1 MIINLGFKDK
11 TYEVEMEPT
20 QSVDDLKQKIDNM
33 GILAQKKQKLYY
45 NQNELIEGTI
55 EENSVCE
62 GKTIHIVRKTKL
74 TNRCQYPTC
83 NKKTILIVG
92 DCSWCKSSFCHS
104 HRLPESHQ
112 CINYSDC
119 KKNSFDR
126 NAELVGNMKC
136 VSSKV

>member
-1 MIINLGFKDK
+1 MIINLDFKDK
-11 TYEVEMEPT
+11 IYEVQMEPT
-20 QSVDDLKQKIDNM
+20 QTVDDLKLKIDNM
-33 GILAQKKQKLYY
+33 GILAQKKQQLYY

-55 EENSVCE
+55 EENNICD
-62 GKTIHIVRKTKL
+62 GKNIHIVRKTKL
-74 TNRCQYPTC
+74 PNRCQYPTC
-83 NKKTILIVG
+83 NKKAILIVG
-92 DCSWCKSSFCHS
+92 DCCWCKSSFCHT